1 MTIFEKSRYYFTYTL
16 PDQISFVANLINQ
29 FFSAYWGIFFLLSI
43 IMFLIA
49 MRYFR
54 RSIAQK
60 IEAQEIDES
69 LKEISSQKDLKNVGE
84 ALLKSVTVIKAK
96 YMVLY
101 ELRGDTYIQ
110 VESNIGNNK
119 DVSASLRIGKR
130 EMGGG
135 QKSGRYLIEQF
146 ISADT
151 NYMLHSF
158 SFTKLDRRKYAGYLD
173 SLLSYYGA
181 IANNFKAQG
190 SENLSNMSKN
200 TSVSLMKLQ
209 MDNTQFFKFFV
220 ALIMKITKAKG
231 AKLLTKSGEIVYEYL
246 NNGNYP
252 VQKVF
257 YIRNTP
263 YKLEFY
269 DDKELKNEQMI
280 QVGSFLDMAGSF
292 LVNIDGKSEMVK
304 NYLDLLKFTN
314 EGMEIGNAYYRDHSL
329 MVQTISTEIG
339 KSLFLAE
346 DELDVISLGAYL
358 HDIGMVG
365 DVFSVLEKDSLD
377 DAEMNLIKEHPLI
390 GSIVVEPISHVYP
403 ITDIIKYHHER
414 FDGKGYPFG
423 LKDSEIPLNA
433 QIVALGEFYTG
444 LIGDRS
450 YRKGKTHEEALI
462 EIDKMRDK
470 MFSSV
475 VVDAFIDV
483 EKALKSRILKIKSK
497 WEKEND

>member
-1 MTIFEKSRYYFTYTL
+1 LTILEKSRYYFNYTL
-16 PDQISFVANLINQ
+16 PDQISFVVNLIDQ
-29 FFSAYWGIFFLLSI
+29 FFSQFWWIFFVLFI
-43 IMFLIA
+43 VMFLVG

-60 IEAQEIDES
+60 IEAEELSDS
-69 LKEISSQKDLKNVGE
+69 LKKISAQKDLKSVGN
-84 ALLKSVTVIKAK
+84 ALLESVPVLKVT

-110 VESNIGNNK
+110 VESNIGSNK

-130 EMGGG
+130 EMKT
-135 QKSGRYLIEQF
+135 QTKSGRYIAEQF
-146 ISADT
+146 VSQDK
-151 NYMLHSF
+151 NYLF
-158 SFTKLDRRKYAGYLD
+158 VLYGYKPLNRKKYAGFLD
-173 SLLSYYGA
+173 TILSYYGA
-181 IANNFKAQG
+181 ISNNFKAKG
-190 SENLSNMSKN
+190 ADTLLNMSKN
-200 TSVSLMKLQ
+200 TSTSLMKLQ
-209 MDNTQFFKFFV
+209 MDNTQFFKFFI
-220 ALIMKITKAKG
+220 ALIMKITDAKG

-246 NNGNYP
+246 DKSNSP
-252 VQKVF
+252 MQKVF

-269 DDKELKNEQMI
+269 DDKELDREKMI
-280 QVGSFLDMAGSF
+280 HIGSFLDMAGSF
-292 LVNIDGKSEMVK
+292 LVNIDGKSEMVQ
-304 NYLDLLKFTN
+304 NYLELLKFTN
-314 EGMEIGNAYYRDHSL
+314 EGMELGNSYYRDHSL
-329 MVQTISTEIG
+329 MVQTISTEIA
-339 KSLFLAE
+339 KSLFLGENEIDTIA
-346 DELDVISLGAYL
+346 LGAYL

-365 DVFSVLEKDSLD
+365 DVFTVLEKDSID

-444 LIGDRS
+444 IRGDRS
-450 YRKGKTHEEALI
+450 YRKGKTHEEALV

-470 MFSSV
+470 MFASI
-475 VVDAFIDV
+475 VVDAFFDV
-483 EKALKSRILKIKSK
+483 EKSLNNKIVKIKSK
-497 WEKEND
+497 WDKDD